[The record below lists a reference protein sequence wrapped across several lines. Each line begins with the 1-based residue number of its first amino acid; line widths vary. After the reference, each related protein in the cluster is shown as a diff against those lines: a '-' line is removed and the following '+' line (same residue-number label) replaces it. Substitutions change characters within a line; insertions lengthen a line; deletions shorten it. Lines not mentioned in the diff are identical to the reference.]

1 MGKLISYSYLV
12 NHIVPGPQSLTYF
25 IALFL
30 LPVPLLIS
38 PTILSPRAICFTFFP
53 VLVACLA
60 HAWYTMGGVDVIST
74 DVLLWSLFLWIIKDP
89 RREFRMLV
97 KRKPGSRHV
106 AGTTS
111 SSEKKKSLPADSLPK
126 QDHLDYDVVPWP
138 QDILQRIP
146 WVTSLLIS
154 MRLVDWK
161 INEPSHDKRQPTHTT
176 GKGHFEFIRDAL
188 LRQIVGYIALDLT
201 SSFIQSDA
209 YFHDFSVSIL
219 SPLPSYQHGP
229 SLLLSLYN
237 ISPPLLLRTIVIA
250 TQAYCMISSQYH
262 LPMIPLVFL
271 HYLNLWPD
279 DWSPHLWP
287 TYFGPVTSILDHGLA
302 GFWGTYWHQVVRWL
316 VSGSAP
322 AIADMLGYRRPVQSH
337 NAANGHAASSSRK
350 DASTHTADVKA
361 KRTKAIRFAI
371 LTLVA
376 FFNSGLVHLGL
387 VPPKPLW
394 STYSAN
400 HLRLLVGGF
409 FWIQPF
415 GIALELALANALA
428 SVLPR
433 TWRESEL
440 GRMLKR
446 VANLAWIAVWSCVS
460 FPLLGEAARQLRW
473 CAYYTVPIS
482 ALRWARGEEWVMW
495 PCLK

>member
-1 MGKLISYSYLV
+1 MD
-12 NHIVPGPQSLTYF
+12 
-25 IALFL
+25 
-30 LPVPLLIS
+30 
-38 PTILSPRAICFTFFP
+38 
-53 VLVACLA
+53 
-60 HAWYTMGGVDVIST
+60 GVDVIST

-138 QDILQRIP
+138 QDIMQRIP

-176 GKGHFEFIRDAL
+176 GRGHFEFIRDAL
-188 LRQIVGYIALDLT
+188 LRQIIGYLALDLT
-201 SSFIQSDA
+201 SSFIRSDA
-209 YFHDFSVSIL
+209 YFHDFSISIL
-219 SPLPSYQHGP
+219 SPLPPYQHGP
-229 SLLLSLYN
+229 ALLVSLYN

-322 AIADMLGYRRPVQSH
+322 AIADMLGYKRPPPSAQSNH
-337 NAANGHAASSSRK
+337 LNGHTNGSTDNHHDASSPK
-350 DASTHTADVKA
+350 DTSTKSTDAEAETKA
-361 KRTKAIRFAI
+361 NRTKTIRFTI
-371 LTLVA
+371 LTLTA

-387 VPPKPLW
+387 VPPHPLW
-394 STYSAN
+394 SAYTAN
-400 HLRLLVGGF
+400 QLRLLVGGF
-409 FWIQPF
+409 FWIQPL
-415 GIALELALANALA
+415 GILLEIALSHFLA
-428 SVLPR
+428 SLLPK
-433 TWRESEL
+433 TWRESDL
-440 GRMLKR
+440 GKMLKR
-446 VANLAWIAVWSCVS
+446 MANLVWIAVWSCVC

-473 CAYYTVPIS
+473 CAYHTVPVS
-482 ALRWARGEEWVMW
+482 ALAWMRGEEWVMW

>member
-1 MGKLISYSYLV
+1 
-12 NHIVPGPQSLTYF
+12 
-25 IALFL
+25 
-30 LPVPLLIS
+30 
-38 PTILSPRAICFTFFP
+38 
-53 VLVACLA
+53 
-60 HAWYTMGGVDVIST
+60 MGGVDVIST

-111 SSEKKKSLPADSLPK
+111 SSEKKKSLSADSLPK
-126 QDHLDYDVVPWP
+126 QDHLEYDVVPWP
-138 QDILQRIP
+138 QDILHRIP

-161 INEPSHDKRQPTHTT
+161 INEPSQDKRQPTHTT
-176 GKGHFEFIRDAL
+176 GKGHFVFIRDAI
-188 LRQIVGYIALDLT
+188 LRQLIGYVALDLT

-219 SPLPSYQHGP
+219 SPLPPYQHGP
-229 SLLLSLYN
+229 ALLVALYN
-237 ISPPLLLRTIVIA
+237 ISSPLLIRTIAIA

-262 LPMIPLVFL
+262 LPMIPLVLL

-316 VSGSAP
+316 VSGPAP
-322 AIADMLGYRRPVQSH
+322 AVADLLGFKRPAPLDHKS
-337 NAANGHAASSSRK
+337 NGDANGGSANGHATTATK
-350 DASTHTADVKA
+350 DPSPTNAEAAA

-387 VPPKPLW
+387 VPPRPLW
-394 STYSAN
+394 STHSAN

-409 FWIQPF
+409 FWIQPL
-415 GIALELALANALA
+415 GIAVEMALSHALAA
-428 SVLPR
+428 VLPR
-433 TWRESEL
+433 TWRESDA

-446 VANLAWIAVWSCVS
+446 MGNLLWIAAWSCVS

-473 CAYYTVPIS
+473 CAYYTVPVS